1 MWARQAMNA
10 RKFEKLS
17 VEIEFTLFRPGAL
30 DDVDPFLGKFVTIVM
45 RALRHAEHLEFALV
59 PAGDDV
65 QAEAALADMI
75 GGDHFLGGDQ
85 GMEQRRVHG
94 AEDRDLLGSCQ
105 QAAGP
110 GDGFECRAVEV
121 ARAAV
126 AFPAA
131 DRQKKI
137 DPSLVGDARHVETI
151 GPARE
156 PAFRHQRGG
165 ARR

>member
-85 GMEQRRVHG
+85 GMEQRRVYG
-94 AEDRDLLGSCQ
+94 AEDRDPLRRCQ
-105 QAAGP
+105 
-110 GDGFECRAVEV
+110 
-121 ARAAV
+121 
-126 AFPAA
+126 
-131 DRQKKI
+131 
-137 DPSLVGDARHVETI
+137 
-151 GPARE
+151 
-156 PAFRHQRGG
+156 
-165 ARR
+165 